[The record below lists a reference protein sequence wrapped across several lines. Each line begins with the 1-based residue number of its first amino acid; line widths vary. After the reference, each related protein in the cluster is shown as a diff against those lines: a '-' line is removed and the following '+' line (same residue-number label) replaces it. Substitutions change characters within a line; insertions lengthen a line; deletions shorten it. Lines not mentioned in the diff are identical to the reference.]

1 MQHLPMRTETK
12 EREETEVKITS
23 MQPHVPFVLFDAECC
38 HGQYLTNL
46 ITNDYNVIRQS
57 IILHC

>member
-1 MQHLPMRTETK
+1 MRTETK